1 MKIRNKLQIL
11 PLFILILLLVASC
24 SQTDKDIGKIPYDF
38 PAVNTIASSN
48 EWVLAPSI
56 EFLNEAKEKGADSA
70 RYIFY
75 VRKCISSEKYTS
87 KLIELSDTIILP
99 NSLIISIPKGATAK
113 KGDII
118 LTWWQSG
125 SGLEK
130 AIVVD
135 DSDPSQPVVVYLDA
149 SYDED
154 GEDQEQLEA
163 NSFFVITDEWQTG
176 TSVAYASDYYVEQW
190 MVIRVSGDK
199 VLAKGWGGSM
209 EVLEKSKCTP
219 IPVNMKVAVGDAVQ
233 IPYIGSYQAGTV
245 TKVDEAKGRIWVETE
260 WVGEME
266 IEVVCPGDIT
276 TGLTL
281 ED

>member
-1 MKIRNKLQIL
+1 MYEMDKLIKSLQ
-11 PLFILILLLVASC
+11 
-24 SQTDKDIGKIPYDF
+24 GKIKISKTGRQNLY
-38 PAVNTIASSN
+38 
-48 EWVLAPSI
+48 SI
-56 EFLNEAKEKGADSA
+56 F
-70 RYIFY
+70 
-75 VRKCISSEKYTS
+75 
-87 KLIELSDTIILP
+87 
-99 NSLIISIPKGATAK
+99 
-113 KGDII
+113 
-118 LTWWQSG
+118 
-125 SGLEK
+125 
-130 AIVVD
+130 VD
-135 DSDPSQPVVVYLDA
+135 DADPTQPVVVYLDA